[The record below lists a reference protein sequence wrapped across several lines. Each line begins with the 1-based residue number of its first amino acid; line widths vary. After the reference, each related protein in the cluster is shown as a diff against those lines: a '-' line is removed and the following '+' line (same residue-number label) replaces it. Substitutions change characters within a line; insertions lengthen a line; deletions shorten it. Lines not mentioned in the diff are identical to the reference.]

1 MIIRESPTPTPPARP
16 LVHPLVVV
24 ALMGFASGLP
34 LYLTG
39 STLKAWLTQ
48 GGLDLKSIGLFGL
61 ITQPYALK
69 FLWAPVLDRYLPP
82 FLGRRRGWMVLAQ
95 GLLVLLLVLMALG
108 DPQAG
113 VLRFAVLGVMVA
125 FASASQDIV
134 VDAWRAEA
142 FPERDLGLANAVH
155 VGAYRVAMLASGAG
169 ALILAQHSGWRVT
182 YLVMA
187 GLMALG
193 ALGTFLARST
203 DVAARPPRT
212 LRDAVVEPFRQFLG
226 RPRVVEVLLFCLLY
240 KLGDQLAEAMT
251 TPFLIRGMGF
261 TLVQIGATTKTVGIT
276 FIIVGGVAGGL
287 VMRRLTLKRALV
299 VFGFC
304 QAGSILA
311 FWALSM
317 LGPRLPVLVAALAL
331 ENLSYG
337 MGGAAFATLLM
348 CLCDKRFTATQYA
361 LLTSVMALS
370 RGYLTAP
377 SGWVVDRLGWSGY
390 FLACSAAALPGL
402 LLLLRYDRWG
412 VEDDSA
418 LG

>member
-1 MIIRESPTPTPPARP
+1 MVNEPQLPRP
-16 LVHPLVVV
+16 KVHPLVVV
-24 ALMGFASGLP
+24 ALLGFASGLP

-48 GGLDLKSIGLFGL
+48 EGLNLKAIGLFGL

-82 FLGRRRGWMVLAQ
+82 FLGRRRGWMVLTQ
-95 GLLVLLLVLMALG
+95 GLLVLLLALMALAQPKVG
-108 DPQAG
+108 VFHIAMLG
-113 VLRFAVLGVMVA
+113 VLVA

-142 FPERDLGLANAVH
+142 FPERELGMANAVH
-155 VGAYRVAMLASGAG
+155 VGAYRVAMLVSGAG
-169 ALILAQHSGWRVT
+169 ALILAQGSGWRVT

-187 GLMALG
+187 GMMALG
-193 ALGTFLARST
+193 ALGTFLAWST
-203 DVAARPPRT
+203 DTLARPPRT
-212 LRDAVVEPFRQFLG
+212 LREAVVEPFRQFLG
-226 RPRVVEVLLFCLLY
+226 RPAVGEVLLFCLLY
-240 KLGDQLAEAMT
+240 KIGDQLAEAMT

-276 FIIVGGVAGGL
+276 FIILGGLVGGL

-299 VFGFC
+299 CFGLC

-311 FWALSM
+311 FWALSR
-317 LGPRLPVLVAALAL
+317 LGPRLEVLVGALAL

-337 MGGAAFATLLM
+337 MGGAAFATFLM
-348 CLCDKRFTATQYA
+348 RLCDKRFTATQYA

-377 SGWVVDRLGWSGY
+377 TGWVVTQLGWSGY
-390 FLACSAAALPGL
+390 FLACSAMALPGL
-402 LLLLRYDRWG
+402 LLLLRFDRWG
-412 VEDDSA
+412 LPEPEQ
-418 LG
+418 